1 MNQALISSLE
11 SYANE
16 LSRLP
21 QVGRKN
27 AYKILYY
34 LLRNDPES
42 FDSLSRVLKSIKNE
56 LRFCKE
62 CGGFTKE
69 PEVCSLCSDTA
80 RQTFRYCLVETPFD
94 IIKLERVKVFNGLY
108 WVLHGKLNPLEGILP
123 QHIRIEPFM
132 KKIRENPVQEIVFAF
147 SWDMESEATIR
158 YIVEKIKALD
168 LHIKMF
174 RLSMGIPVGTE
185 FQIIDELSIKNSF
198 ENLYEIH

>member
-1 MNQALISSLE
+1 MKHSLVSRLE

-34 LLRNDPES
+34 LLRNAPES
-42 FDSLSRVLKSIKNE
+42 FDSLTTVLDKIRHE

-62 CGGFTKE
+62 CGGFTEE
-69 PEVCSLCSDTA
+69 PEICTLCSDSGRKTG
-80 RQTFRYCLVETPFD
+80 RYCLVETPFD
-94 IIKLERVKVFNGLY
+94 IIKLEKARVFEGVY
-108 WVLHGKLNPLEGILP
+108 WVLHGKLNPMEGVLP
-123 QHIRIEPFM
+123 QHIRIEPLM
-132 KKIRENPVQEIVFAF
+132 EKIEEGEVQEVVFAF

-158 YIVEKIKALD
+158 YIVEKIRD
-168 LHIKMF
+168 IRPDIKMY
-174 RLSMGIPVGTE
+174 RLSTGIPVGTE
-185 FQIIDELSIKNSF
+185 FQVIDELSIKNSF